1 MKAMKQL
8 AEAPRAGCQ
17 TPVQQQC
24 SVGRGRD
31 CMGLLCRAARVDT
44 RIESVPL
51 CLVISEIFFI
61 VIIRFYIGNFNIWF
75 QIIKTTFFQN
85 KLDYP
90 EFFDIRIQKIKKD
103 LLSIEQQYFSKSL
116 NILQLGNFGAHLT
129 NCKQSSMI

>member
-44 RIESVPL
+44 RIESVPIPWFRL
-51 CLVISEIFFI
+51 
-61 VIIRFYIGNFNIWF
+61 IGNFVPN
-75 QIIKTTFFQN
+75 
-85 KLDYP
+85 LERLYS
-90 EFFDIRIQKIKKD
+90 R
-103 LLSIEQQYFSKSL
+103 
-116 NILQLGNFGAHLT
+116 AHSGQTRRGGL
-129 NCKQSSMI
+129 